1 MVMITIAICDDEK
14 RTADQVKKLAS
25 GFFREKNM
33 EANIVCF
40 SGGEELLKYNKN
52 IDILFLDIQMRGMD
66 GMETARKLRGRNFK
80 GFLIFI
86 TILKEM
92 VFQSFEVQAYDYLV
106 KQCQLVKNYENWIDG
121 LNIRNKVSFGNEL

>member
-1 MVMITIAICDDEK
+1 MITIAICDDEK

-52 IDILFLDIQMRGMD
+52 IDILFRHPNERD
-66 GMETARKLRGRNFK
+66 GRHGDGTEAARP
-80 GFLIFI
+80 
-86 TILKEM
+86 
-92 VFQSFEVQAYDYLV
+92 
-106 KQCQLVKNYENWIDG
+106 
-121 LNIRNKVSFGNEL
+121 EL